1 MAERAALEEL
11 VRLQGD
17 RVRGLKQ
24 QKASAEQVTQAA
36 GEGPKQGKGGDRAGV
51 VCIEHKN
58 VREKGPGGREEN
70 GLGGEVVR
78 GGPEESKSGRGERE
92 PLQILMK
99 GILNEWRSREGGR
112 EEQM

>member
-11 VRLQGD
+11 VRLQGE

-51 VCIEHKN
+51 VYTEDRD
-58 VREKGPGGREEN
+58 VGEKGPGDREED
-70 GLGGEVVR
+70 GLDGEVVR
-78 GGPEESKSGRGERE
+78 GGSRKANLGLERE
-92 PLQILMK
+92 ICF
-99 GILNEWRSREGGR
+99 RS
-112 EEQM
+112 